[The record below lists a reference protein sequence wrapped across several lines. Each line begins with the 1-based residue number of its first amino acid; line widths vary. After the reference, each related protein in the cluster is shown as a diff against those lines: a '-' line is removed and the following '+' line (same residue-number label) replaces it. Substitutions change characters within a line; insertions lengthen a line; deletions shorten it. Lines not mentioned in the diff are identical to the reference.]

1 MFEVSL
7 SVYMTFPICV
17 PWDHLTLC
25 RGKRPWRAWTS
36 WRLVLALLS
45 SPFSFVTPFDLYF
58 YILGT
63 SFHSAHH
70 ILFTLDIYF
79 LFLFLSLFSLFFNHL
94 KHVDFSVC

>member
-17 PWDHLTLC
+17 PFTLC

-79 LFLFLSLFSLFFNHL
+79 LFLFLFSLFFFFNHL